1 MRAVGTMIT
10 GICAGAALMNAGA
23 EPLASGKYTV
33 LSVTEGDLF
42 TVDVEGKPTEV
53 RLYGADAPEVGQ
65 AKSDDARQ
73 YVEAQLKGK
82 EVAVD
87 AVTQEEG
94 GRPVVVVRVPEAGVL
109 HEELVAQGLA
119 WFDSLNVPENATL
132 KRLNAQA
139 ITEGKGLWSDVSAL
153 APWDFR
159 KSNNLPPVVYLKE
172 TPAAVEPA
180 KDEPKMLKAKGTPQA
195 EEKAEFGAA
204 TAAEPKAEAQP
215 RMSIAAGAPG
225 LPDTGDVDVMGL
237 VAKHQPRVTSD
248 ANGNPLG
255 FTADNI
261 SQIPMAS
268 QLGFQD
274 GDIISSVNGTAI
286 RSEAD
291 VWGLVNSLK
300 GAKQV
305 NVNVIR
311 NGQPV
316 DMNIPIP

>member
-1 MRAVGTMIT
+1 
-10 GICAGAALMNAGA
+10 
-23 EPLASGKYTV
+23 
-33 LSVTEGDLF
+33 
-42 TVDVEGKPTEV
+42 
-53 RLYGADAPEVGQ
+53 
-65 AKSDDARQ
+65 
-73 YVEAQLKGK
+73 
-82 EVAVD
+82 
-87 AVTQEEG
+87 
-94 GRPVVVVRVPEAGVL
+94 
-109 HEELVAQGLA
+109 
-119 WFDSLNVPENATL
+119 
-132 KRLNAQA
+132 
-139 ITEGKGLWSDVSAL
+139 
-153 APWDFR
+153 
-159 KSNNLPPVVYLKE
+159 
-172 TPAAVEPA
+172 
-180 KDEPKMLKAKGTPQA
+180 
-195 EEKAEFGAA
+195 
-204 TAAEPKAEAQP
+204 
-215 RMSIAAGAPG
+215 MSIAAGAPG

>member
-1 MRAVGTMIT
+1 MRGLRTMIAGLCT
-10 GICAGAALMNAGA
+10 GAALLNAGA

-42 TVDVEGKPTEV
+42 TVDANGVPTEV
-53 RLYGADAPEVGQ
+53 RLYGADVPEIGQ
-65 AKSDDARQ
+65 AHSDEARQ

-87 AVTQEEG
+87 SVTQEEA
-94 GRPVVVVRVPEAGVL
+94 GRPVVVVRIPEAGVL
-109 HEELVAQGLA
+109 HEDLVAQGLA
-119 WFDSLNVPENATL
+119 WFDSVNVPENATL
-132 KRLNAQA
+132 KRLNAEA
-139 ITEGKGLWSDVSAL
+139 ITEGKGLWKDVTAL
-153 APWDFR
+153 APWDYR
-159 KSNNLPPVVYLKE
+159 KSNTLPPVIYLKE
-172 TPAAVEPA
+172 TAPADVPA
-180 KDEPKMLKAKGTPQA
+180 KEEPRMLKSKGTPQPK
-195 EEKAEFGAA
+195 EEAEFGTAPA
-204 TAAEPKAEAQP
+204 AAEAAPQP
-215 RMSIAAGAPG
+215 RMSIVAGAPG

-237 VAKHQPRVTSD
+237 VMKHQPRVTSD

-274 GDIISSVNGTAI
+274 GDIISSVNGTPI

-305 NVNVIR
+305 NVNLIR